1 MKTSTK
7 VSKVKRKKVVEKQLD
22 NLRILGRDYK
32 IVYVPPCELSVM
44 EAGTCNNYNQE
55 IHISLN
61 QSPIEATDTFIHE
74 VFHAIDYI
82 VGLELT
88 EHQVRHLA
96 STFIGVIQDNPEW
109 ANWVIQDKTME
120 RELSNTKEN

>member
-1 MKTSTK
+1 MKK
-7 VSKVKRKKVVEKQLD
+7 VSKGNKKQKVVEKQLD

-32 IVYVPPCELSVM
+32 ITYVPPSALSVN
-44 EAGTCNNYNQE
+44 ELGTCNNFSQE
-55 IHISLN
+55 ICLSLN

-74 VFHAIDYI
+74 VFHALDYI
-82 VGLELT
+82 VGLDLT

-109 ANWVIQDKTME
+109 ASWVIQDKTLE
-120 RELSNTKEN
+120 RELGESERTTQ